1 MTMTELQ
8 KDTLVQL
15 VETGMKVSD
24 KFFTNYTNVDVK
36 SLRKNQVNNLKLFTK
51 MQRTWIENSKNVMH
65 PTVVERALDFNDV
78 WDRIY
83 NTWEEK

>member
-1 MTMTELQ
+1 MTELQ

-24 KFFTNYTNVDVK
+24 EFFTNYTKVDVK
-36 SLRKNQVNNLKLFTK
+36 TLRKNQVNNLKWFTK

-65 PTVVERALDFNDV
+65 PMVVEKALDFNDV
-78 WDRIY
+78 WERIY
-83 NTWEEK
+83 NTWEENKI

>member
-1 MTMTELQ
+1 MTELQ

-24 KFFTNYTNVDVK
+24 EFFTNYTKIDVK
-36 SLRKNQVNNLKLFTK
+36 TLRKNQVNNLKWFTK

-65 PTVVERALDFNDV
+65 PMVVERALDFNDV
-78 WDRIY
+78 WERIY

>member
-1 MTMTELQ
+1 MTELQ

-24 KFFTNYTNVDVK
+24 KFFTNYTKLDVK
-36 SLRKNQVNNLKLFTK
+36 SLRKKQVNDLKWFTK
-51 MQRTWIENSKNVMH
+51 MQRTWIENSRNIMH
-65 PTVVERALDFNDV
+65 PVLVERALDFNDV
-78 WDRIY
+78 WERIY

>member
-1 MTMTELQ
+1 MTELQ

-24 KFFTNYTNVDVK
+24 NFFTSYTKIDVK
-36 SLRKNQVNNLKLFTK
+36 TLRKNQVSNLKWFTK

-65 PTVVERALDFNDV
+65 PMVVERVLDFNDV
-78 WDRIY
+78 WERIY

>member
-1 MTMTELQ
+1 MTELQ

-24 KFFTNYTNVDVK
+24 KFFTNYTKLDVK
-36 SLRKNQVNNLKLFTK
+36 SLRKKQVNDLKWFTK
-51 MQRTWIENSKNVMH
+51 MQRTWIENSRNIMH
-65 PTVVERALDFNDV
+65 PVLVERALDFNDV

>member
-1 MTMTELQ
+1 MTELQ

-24 KFFTNYTNVDVK
+24 EFFTNYTKIDVK
-36 SLRKNQVNNLKLFTK
+36 TLRKNQVNNLKWFTK

-65 PTVVERALDFNDV
+65 PMVVERALDFNDV
-78 WDRIY
+78 WERIY
-83 NTWEEK
+83 NTWEEI

>member
-1 MTMTELQ
+1 MTELQ

-36 SLRKNQVNNLKLFTK
+36 SLRKNQVNNLKWFTK
-51 MQRTWIENSKNVMH
+51 MQRTWIENSKNLMH
-65 PTVVERALDFNDV
+65 PLVVERALDFNDV

-83 NTWEEK
+83 NVWEEK

>member
-1 MTMTELQ
+1 MTELQ

-24 KFFTNYTNVDVK
+24 KFFTNYTKLDVK
-36 SLRKNQVNNLKLFTK
+36 SLRKKQVNDLKWFTK
-51 MQRTWIENSKNVMH
+51 MQSTWIENSRNVMH
-65 PTVVERALDFNDV
+65 PVFVERALDFNDV
-78 WDRIY
+78 WERIY

>member
-1 MTMTELQ
+1 MTELQ

-24 KFFTNYTNVDVK
+24 EFFTNYTKIDVK
-36 SLRKNQVNNLKLFTK
+36 SLRKKQVNSLKWFTK

-65 PTVVERALDFNDV
+65 PMVVEKALDFNDV
-78 WDRIY
+78 WERIY
-83 NTWEEK
+83 NTWEENKI

>member
-1 MTMTELQ
+1 MTELQ

-24 KFFTNYTNVDVK
+24 EFFTNYTKVDVK
-36 SLRKNQVNNLKLFTK
+36 SLRKKQVNNLKWFTK

-65 PTVVERALDFNDV
+65 PMVVEKALDFNDV
-78 WDRIY
+78 WERIY
-83 NTWEEK
+83 NTWEENKI

>member
-1 MTMTELQ
+1 MTELQ

-24 KFFTNYTNVDVK
+24 KFFTNYTKLDVK
-36 SLRKNQVNNLKLFTK
+36 SLRKKQVNDLKWFTK
-51 MQRTWIENSKNVMH
+51 MQRTWIENSRNVMH
-65 PTVVERALDFNDV
+65 PVFVERALDFNDV

>member
-1 MTMTELQ
+1 MTELQ

-24 KFFTNYTNVDVK
+24 EFFTNYTKLDVK
-36 SLRKNQVNNLKLFTK
+36 SLRKKQVNDLKWFTK
-51 MQRTWIENSKNVMH
+51 MQRTWIENSRNVMH
-65 PTVVERALDFNDV
+65 PVLVERALDFNDV
-78 WDRIY
+78 WERIY

>member
-1 MTMTELQ
+1 MTELQ

-24 KFFTNYTNVDVK
+24 KFFTNYTKLDVK
-36 SLRKNQVNNLKLFTK
+36 SLRKKQVNDLKWFTK
-51 MQRTWIENSKNVMH
+51 MQRTWIENSRNVMH
-65 PTVVERALDFNDV
+65 PVLVERALDFNDV
-78 WDRIY
+78 WERIY

>member
-1 MTMTELQ
+1 MTELQ

-24 KFFTNYTNVDVK
+24 EFFTNYTKIDVK
-36 SLRKNQVNNLKLFTK
+36 SLRKNQVSNLKWFTK

-65 PTVVERALDFNDV
+65 PMVVERALDFNDV
-78 WDRIY
+78 WERIY

>member
-1 MTMTELQ
+1 MTELQ

-24 KFFTNYTNVDVK
+24 EFFTNYIKIDVK
-36 SLRKNQVNNLKLFTK
+36 SLRKKQVNNLKWFTK

-65 PTVVERALDFNDV
+65 PLVVERALDFNDV

-83 NTWEEK
+83 NTWEDNKI

>member
-1 MTMTELQ
+1 MTELQ

-24 KFFTNYTNVDVK
+24 KFFTNYTKLDVK
-36 SLRKNQVNNLKLFTK
+36 SLRKKQVNDLKWYTK
-51 MQRTWIENSKNVMH
+51 MQRTWIENSRNIMH
-65 PTVVERALDFNDV
+65 PVLVERALDFNDV
-78 WDRIY
+78 WERIY

>member
-1 MTMTELQ
+1 MTELQ

-24 KFFTNYTNVDVK
+24 EFFTNYTKVDVK
-36 SLRKNQVNNLKLFTK
+36 SLRKKQVNNLKWFTK

-65 PTVVERALDFNDV
+65 PLVVEKALDFNDV
-78 WDRIY
+78 WERIY
-83 NTWEEK
+83 NTWEDNKI

>member
-1 MTMTELQ
+1 MTELQ

-24 KFFTNYTNVDVK
+24 EFFTNYTKIDVK
-36 SLRKNQVNNLKLFTK
+36 TLRKNQVNTLKWFTK
-51 MQRTWIENSKNVMH
+51 MQRTWIENSKNVIH
-65 PTVVERALDFNDV
+65 PVVVERALDFNDV
-78 WDRIY
+78 WERIY

>member
-1 MTMTELQ
+1 MTELQ

-24 KFFTNYTNVDVK
+24 NFFTSYTKIDVK
-36 SLRKNQVNNLKLFTK
+36 TLRKNQVSNLKWFTK
-51 MQRTWIENSKNVMH
+51 MQRTWIENSINVMH
-65 PTVVERALDFNDV
+65 PMVVERVLDFNDV
-78 WDRIY
+78 WESIY

>member
-1 MTMTELQ
+1 MTELQ

-15 VETGMKVSD
+15 VESGIKVSD
-24 KFFTNYTNVDVK
+24 KFFTSYTNIDVK
-36 SLRKNQVNNLKLFTK
+36 ELRKKQVNNLKWFTK
-51 MQRTWIENSKNVMH
+51 MQRTWIENSKSVMH
-65 PTVVERALDFNDV
+65 PIVVERVLDFNDV

>member
-1 MTMTELQ
+1 MTELQ

-24 KFFTNYTNVDVK
+24 NFFTSYTKVDVK
-36 SLRKNQVNNLKLFTK
+36 SLRKKQVNNLKWFTK

-65 PTVVERALDFNDV
+65 PMVVEKALDFNDV
-78 WDRIY
+78 WESIY

>member
-1 MTMTELQ
+1 MTELQ

-24 KFFTNYTNVDVK
+24 NFFTSYTKIDVK
-36 SLRKNQVNNLKLFTK
+36 TLRKNQVSNLKWFTK
-51 MQRTWIENSKNVMH
+51 MQRTWIENSINVMH
-65 PTVVERALDFNDV
+65 PMVVERVLDFNDV
-78 WDRIY
+78 WERIY

>member
-24 KFFTNYTNVDVK
+24 KFFTSYTNVDVK

-83 NTWEEK
+83 NTWEEN

>member
-1 MTMTELQ
+1 MTELQ

-24 KFFTNYTNVDVK
+24 EFFTNYTKIDVK
-36 SLRKNQVNNLKLFTK
+36 TLRKNQVNNLKWFTK

-65 PTVVERALDFNDV
+65 PVVVERALDFNDV
-78 WDRIY
+78 WERIY
-83 NTWEEK
+83 NVWEEK